1 MVELWKEW
9 EAVWEESPDFAIQ
22 IVMYVCGKKYDTNI
36 TNNVDSNEIANN
48 EGNDTAYKI
57 LGTTS

>member
-36 TNNVDSNEIANN
+36 TNNVDSKEISNN
-48 EGNDTAYKI
+48 EGDNTA
-57 LGTTS
+57 